1 MSLFLYFFFI
11 ISRSSRIFMLHNF
24 TSQWYISLLGQY
36 LRKSSETNSFCLAAA
51 PAPMVTAYHGAGQ
64 AAATTQAAWL
74 QSNMLHNT
82 GSHRAGRHQS
92 GGGYDDVNVKLDGA
106 TFTLKSRKAGQV
118 FFVPMP
124 QILDILLL
132 NSWRAYS
139 ANAPGN
145 NLGDVQRD
153 SVPLKKLFS

>member
-1 MSLFLYFFFI
+1 MM
-11 ISRSSRIFMLHNF
+11 ML
-24 TSQWYISLLGQY
+24 TY
-36 LRKSSETNSFCLAAA
+36 
-51 PAPMVTAYHGAGQ
+51 
-64 AAATTQAAWL
+64 
-74 QSNMLHNT
+74 
-82 GSHRAGRHQS
+82 
-92 GGGYDDVNVKLDGA
+92 NVKLDVT

-132 NSWRAYS
+132 ISWRVYS
-139 ANAPGN
+139 TNAPGN